1 MALSS
6 GHGVAVFALVP
17 VTVLVVCV
25 LYRPLVVGLCNDHVR
40 RRDLRRCSLVAVI
53 LCAGFTLPVLDI
65 AGILAGSLHG
75 CMMNELAVSRFYRL
89 ENSLA
94 GVQFVSFLEAEICGN
109 VLEVSHGRGVHAAP
123 CRAVKAVFNTLKPG
137 LYRCRKFAAVVGEY
151 YVKRSGI
158 GRILVILGGQGDLNC
173 ECNALI
179 IIRSKRDCERACLAY
194 IVNSVRT
201 KMESELSVR
210 IAGTRN
216 NSRAYRPVLFSSDYG
231 YLPHILRKSCNA
243 HRYILVS

>member
-1 MALSS
+1 
-6 GHGVAVFALVP
+6 
-17 VTVLVVCV
+17 
-25 LYRPLVVGLCNDHVR
+25 
-40 RRDLRRCSLVAVI
+40 
-53 LCAGFTLPVLDI
+53 
-65 AGILAGSLHG
+65 
-75 CMMNELAVSRFYRL
+75 MNELAVSRFYRL

-158 GRILVILGGQGDLNC
+158 GRVLVILVGQGDLNGK
-173 ECNALI
+173 CNALI